1 MTEPTLT
8 PEAGPVPAEPRFT
21 PLRGIHESLG
31 AAFTDFGG
39 WQMPVRYASD
49 LAEHHAV
56 RQAAG
61 LFDISH
67 MAEFLVTG
75 PGAGEF
81 LDYALA
87 GCLSTMAVGKAK
99 YSLLLDDDGGI
110 IDDVIVYCLGAD
122 WFLVIANAGNR
133 EAVAEAFA
141 ARAPRAPIAASF
153 HGAPTEGVHTFG
165 LVAGADVARIED
177 VSDACSLIAVQG
189 PRAREIVAA
198 TAGVDTSGLDEL
210 GYYAALQSTFD
221 GEPLLIARTGYTG
234 EDGYELLVG
243 NARAAEL
250 WEALTVAGE
259 PLGLVPAGL
268 AARDTLRLEA
278 GMPLYGHELSRDIV
292 PAQAGLGRVVALDK
306 ADFVGQ
312 AALATGT
319 EPGAPVLVGL
329 VSEGRRAGRAGYG
342 VLHGDEVVGEV
353 TSGALSP
360 TLGYP
365 IAMAFVSPSAA
376 AEGTVLSIDV
386 RGTRVPATVT
396 ALPFYR
402 RKK

>member
-1 MTEPTLT
+1 
-8 PEAGPVPAEPRFT
+8 
-21 PLRGIHESLG
+21 
-31 AAFTDFGG
+31 
-39 WQMPVRYASD
+39 
-49 LAEHHAV
+49 
-56 RQAAG
+56 
-61 LFDISH
+61 
-67 MAEFLVTG
+67 
-75 PGAGEF
+75 
-81 LDYALA
+81 
-87 GCLSTMAVGKAK
+87 
-99 YSLLLDDDGGI
+99 
-110 IDDVIVYCLGAD
+110 
-122 WFLVIANAGNR
+122 
-133 EAVAEAFA
+133 
-141 ARAPRAPIAASF
+141 
-153 HGAPTEGVHTFG
+153 
-165 LVAGADVARIED
+165 
-177 VSDACSLIAVQG
+177 
-189 PRAREIVAA
+189 
-198 TAGVDTSGLDEL
+198 
-210 GYYAALQSTFD
+210 
-221 GEPLLIARTGYTG
+221 
-234 EDGYELLVG
+234 
-243 NARAAEL
+243 
-250 WEALTVAGE
+250 
-259 PLGLVPAGL
+259 
-268 AARDTLRLEA
+268 
-278 GMPLYGHELSRDIV
+278 MPLYGHELSRAIV